1 MYATCVSLMIIRRL
15 IIIKANYFKKA
26 LLVNCLAIGCL
37 VSSGIARVGQ
47 AGAEEM
53 STEIKSTYVNSK
65 SNSEVLGKENSSGD
79 YETLNIIG
87 NTSNLLLQSK
97 TVNDSI
103 KELSEAQVTE
113 NIVNGEEIV
122 NQVNPEEEQEDV
134 YEEVEEEVEADITEV
149 DESTAYIPS
158 DALLAGNAYDENYKH
173 PVVSLSANDRYILE
187 HLVMGEAGG
196 QGFEGCA
203 LVAQCIRDAMVY
215 RGYDTVEDVRK
226 GLKYSGSLKREPNQ
240 DVLDAVSYIFDN
252 GGIAVHHKIIYFYS
266 PSMVSSKFHESQ
278 QLIVEYG
285 GHRYFSTWN

>member
-26 LLVNCLAIGCL
+26 LVVNCLAIGCL
-37 VSSGIARVGQ
+37 VSSGVAQIGQ

-79 YETLNIIG
+79 YEALSIIG

-122 NQVNPEEEQEDV
+122 NQVNPEEEQQVDETS
-134 YEEVEEEVEADITEV
+134 EEEEVADITEV
-149 DESTAYIPS
+149 DESTYYIPR
-158 DALLAGNAYDENYKH
+158 DALLAGNDYDENYKH

-215 RGYDTVEDVRK
+215 RGYESVEAVRT

-278 QLIVEYG
+278 QLIIEYG